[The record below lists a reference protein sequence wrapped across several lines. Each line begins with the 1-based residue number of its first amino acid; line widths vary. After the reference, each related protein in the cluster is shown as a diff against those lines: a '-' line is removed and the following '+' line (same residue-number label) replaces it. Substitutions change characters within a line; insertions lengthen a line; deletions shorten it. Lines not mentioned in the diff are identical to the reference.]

1 METEDADDEES
12 GGKMVLVRRGGE
24 EREECEDDDDDDD
37 DDEVE
42 GALDGIGWWD
52 RDTCHRLST
61 KSCDKI
67 LILPML
73 KLAFALIRAT
83 WTKDEKQFRML
94 LVWQKMVL
102 GRVTGVFLLW
112 LNEVMDGA
120 LFCEFSLGGLDVDR
134 FCNSARV

>member
-1 METEDADDEES
+1 METEDAEDEES
-12 GGKMVLVRRGGE
+12 GGKMVLERRGGV
-24 EREECEDDDDDDD
+24 EREECEDDDD

-42 GALDGIGWWD
+42 GALDGTGWWD
-52 RDTCHRLST
+52 RDTCHRLSI

-67 LILPML
+67 LILSML

-94 LVWQKMVL
+94 SVWQKMVL

-120 LFCEFSLGGLDVDR
+120 LFCEFALGVWM
-134 FCNSARV
+134 